1 MKKEYFFNVEMIL
14 TIIFSL
20 FIGIY
25 FIVCFIDA
33 PESVTVFNVCIVAL
47 FWLLCSFLFNVFAY
61 AVYDTLHE
69 D

>member
-1 MKKEYFFNVEMIL
+1 MKKKSFFNVEMIL

-25 FIVCFIDA
+25 FIVCFIDS
-33 PESVTVFNVCIVAL
+33 PESVTVFNVCIVSF

-61 AVYDTLHE
+61 AVCDTLRE

>member
-1 MKKEYFFNVEMIL
+1 MKIKVFFNVEMIL

-33 PESVTVFNVCIVAL
+33 PESVTVFNVSIVA
-47 FWLLCSFLFNVFAY
+47 FVWLLCSFLFGLFAST
-61 AVYDTLHE
+61 VRDTVN

>member
-1 MKKEYFFNVEMIL
+1 MKKRIFFNVEMIL

-25 FIVCFIDA
+25 FIVCFIDS
-33 PESVTVFNVCIVAL
+33 PESVTVFNVCIVSL
-47 FWLLCSFLFNVFAY
+47 FWLMLSFLFNVFAY
-61 AVYDTLHE
+61 AVSDTLLE

>member
-1 MKKEYFFNVEMIL
+1 MKKKSFFNVEMIL